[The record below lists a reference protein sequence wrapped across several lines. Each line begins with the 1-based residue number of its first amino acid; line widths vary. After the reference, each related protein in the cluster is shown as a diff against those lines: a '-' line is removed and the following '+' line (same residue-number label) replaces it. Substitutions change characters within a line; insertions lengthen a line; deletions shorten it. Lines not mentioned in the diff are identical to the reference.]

1 MEADWEFEIGGDAP
15 VIEANWKGFVDLCAH
30 PERVLELTECG
41 ELPALTE
48 ALVRLNTADS
58 PVRTCKVDV
67 FIPERIDLDEIAAS
81 VGDAA
86 HLIACYI
93 DLLPREKT
101 VWVNLE
107 AAERDCKQICTQ
119 LKILDLSRCRV
130 DIVVRRAVVAD
141 ADDLGATV
149 YLTASGST
157 EADAKCRLGDCLDG
171 FTKVMVSGESISRL

>member
-15 VIEANWKGFVDLCAH
+15 VIEANWKGFVDLCAY
-30 PERVLELTECG
+30 PDRVSELTECG
-41 ELPALTE
+41 ELPALAE
-48 ALVRLNTADS
+48 ALVRLNAADS

-67 FIPERIDLDEIAAS
+67 FIPEWIDLDEIAAS

-101 VWVNLE
+101 TWFNLE
-107 AAERDCKQICTQ
+107 AAERDCKQVCSQ
-119 LKILDLSRCRV
+119 LGTIGLSRCRV
-130 DIVVRRAVVAD
+130 DVVVRRAVVAD
-141 ADDLGATV
+141 GDDLGATV

-157 EADAKCRLGDCLDG
+157 EADAKSRLGECLNV
-171 FTKVMVSGESISRL
+171 FTKMICLRRVY